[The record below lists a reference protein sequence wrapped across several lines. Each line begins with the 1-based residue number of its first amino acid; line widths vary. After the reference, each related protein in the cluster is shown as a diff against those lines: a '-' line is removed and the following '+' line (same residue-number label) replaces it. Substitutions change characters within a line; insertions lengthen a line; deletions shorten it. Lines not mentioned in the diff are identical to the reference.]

1 MGVREVAA
9 DGLAK
14 AAANRGAIFVNA
26 DRLIKEGK
34 ALRNA
39 SIDCVGAGG
48 MSIGIRFG
56 FLMVS
61 PFRAA

>member
-1 MGVREVAA
+1 MGVREAAA

-14 AAANRGAIFVNA
+14 AAAKRGAIFVKA
-26 DRLIKEGK
+26 GRLIKEGK

-56 FLMVS
+56 FLTVS
-61 PFRAA
+61 SFRAA